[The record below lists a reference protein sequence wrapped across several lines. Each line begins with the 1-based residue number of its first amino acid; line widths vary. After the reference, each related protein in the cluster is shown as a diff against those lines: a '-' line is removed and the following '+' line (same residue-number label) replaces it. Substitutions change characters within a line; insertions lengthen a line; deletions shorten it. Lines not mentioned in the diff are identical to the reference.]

1 MSSRVLPAHVSTA
14 FEAVR
19 FPGWSAA
26 EAYSDDGEL
35 NHESANSELAQIQEQ
50 AREEGFS
57 KGYADG
63 VAKAQAEHAD
73 KLASVTALLQTL
85 NQSILE
91 RDHGV
96 KEELIDLALTIGQ
109 ELLRA
114 DVSNRY
120 ASVSAVIEQAI
131 AALPSEMS
139 KTTIKL
145 HPDDMFI
152 VEELA
157 SKFGDR
163 VRFTEDESVGIGG
176 CTATSDYGDVD
187 ASVAA
192 RTALIRNILMAE
204 HADPQGEDVER

>member
-1 MSSRVLPAHVSTA
+1 MSM
-14 FEAVR
+14 
-19 FPGWSAA
+19 A
-26 EAYSDDGEL
+26 EAYSEDGEL
-35 NHESANSELAQIQEQ
+35 SHESANSELARLEEQ

-73 KLASVTALLQTL
+73 KLASVTELLQTL
-85 NQSILE
+85 NQSVLE
-91 RDHGV
+91 RDDSV
-96 KEELIDLALTIGQ
+96 KEELVDLALTIGQ

-120 ASVSAVIEQAI
+120 ASVNAVIDQAI

-139 KTTIKL
+139 KTTVKL

-152 VEELA
+152 VDELT

-163 VRFTEDESVGIGG
+163 VRFAEDESVGIGG

-192 RTALIRNILMAE
+192 RTALIRNVLMAE
-204 HADPQGEDVER
+204 QAETEGEDVER